1 MVCFLSMKTLK
12 NITLNKMEQ
21 LNKILKK
28 AINESGFKKAID
40 QEGAV
45 FIWNDVVGK
54 NISKVTKATK
64 VDKGTLV
71 VKTESATWRQELH
84 MQKKEIINKINK
96 KIGSIAIKEIRFI

>member
-1 MVCFLSMKTLK
+1 
-12 NITLNKMEQ
+12 MEQ
-21 LNKILKK
+21 LKNVLKK

-40 QEGAV
+40 QEEAV
-45 FIWNDVVGK
+45 FIWGEVVGK
-54 NISKVTKATK
+54 NISEVTKATG

-96 KIGSIAIKEIRFI
+96 KIGSVAIKEIRFIWTKIKVVIVQKVLKY

>member
-1 MVCFLSMKTLK
+1 
-12 NITLNKMEQ
+12 MEQ
-21 LNKILKK
+21 LKKVLKK

-40 QEGAV
+40 QENAV
-45 FIWNDVVGK
+45 FVWGEVVGK
-54 NISKVTKATK
+54 NISEVTKATG

>member
-1 MVCFLSMKTLK
+1 MQQLK
-12 NITLNKMEQ
+12 KV
-21 LNKILKK
+21 LKK

-40 QEGAV
+40 QEDAV
-45 FIWNDVVGK
+45 SVWGEVVGK
-54 NISKVTKATK
+54 NISKVTEAKG

-71 VKTESATWRQELH
+71 IKTESATWRQELH

>member
-1 MVCFLSMKTLK
+1 
-12 NITLNKMEQ
+12 MEQ
-21 LNKILKK
+21 LKKVLKK

-40 QEGAV
+40 QEDAV
-45 FIWNDVVGK
+45 FIWGEVVGK
-54 NISKVTKATK
+54 NISAVTEATG

-71 VKTESATWRQELH
+71 IKTESATWRQELH

>member
-1 MVCFLSMKTLK
+1 
-12 NITLNKMEQ
+12 MEQ

-28 AINESGFKKAID
+28 AINEAGFKKAID

-64 VDKGTLV
+64 VDKGTLI

-96 KIGSIAIKEIRFI
+96 KIGSVAIKEIRFI

>member
-1 MVCFLSMKTLK
+1 MQQLK
-12 NITLNKMEQ
+12 KV
-21 LNKILKK
+21 LKK

-45 FIWNDVVGK
+45 SVWGEVVGK
-54 NISKVTKATK
+54 NISAVTEATG
-64 VDKGTLV
+64 VEKGTLV
-71 VKTESATWRQELH
+71 IKTESATWRQELH